1 MRKILTPE
9 NFNQETADAVII
21 GGGIIGVAT
30 AFWLS
35 RAGMSTILVEMRDGL
50 STLTTTAS
58 IESFRAQFTE
68 PAMAAL
74 AKESIEVWENFAQTT
89 GLEGYEIDLH
99 HGGYLFLT
107 TEEEMVPAV
116 KATVEGYH
124 KVGVTD
130 SECLTGEEILKRWP
144 WLNPEIKAGA
154 YRAKDGWFSAHEV
167 TQGFARAADKARFT
181 CAPGPPASK
190 PTRKGSVPCSPTGA
204 ASTPGWWSMPPGPL
218 PSPWARWVGLDLPI
232 YQMRRQ
238 RVFVAPH
245 PKIPQDA
252 PLIMDVDNESYWRPE
267 TGGAL
272 LGWHDPEEQKSDPM
286 EDPQGDWDFPAFNL
300 EMCSRLS
307 PFWSEVVED
316 LKQEDLSVYAGQYV
330 HSRRPAPDRAG
341 GGIPGFY
348 LNCAYWPGVMLS
360 AAAGRWTCDLIT
372 GKMKPEDN
380 PLRLSRFEEGLTT
393 RRGLLCAADIR
404 PMPQGVLRSR
414 IQLESR
420 DVATLMD
427 LVRVAQTSR
436 E

>member
-1 MRKILTPE
+1 MRKILTPDA
-9 NFNQETADAVII
+9 FDQKTADAVVI

-74 AKESIEVWENFAQTT
+74 AKESIDVWENFAQTT

-107 TEEEMVPAV
+107 TEVDMVAEV
-116 KATVEGYH
+116 KATVEAYH

-130 SECLTGEEILKRWP
+130 SEYLSGDEVLKRWP

-167 TQGFARAADKARFT
+167 TQGFARAADKARFYVRT
-181 CAPGPPASK
+181 RATGIETDSQGVCAVTTDRGRINTRVVVNAAGPFAINV
-190 PTRKGSVPCSPTGA
+190 G
-204 ASTPGWWSMPPGPL
+204 
-218 PSPWARWVGLDLPI
+218 RWVGLDLPI

-245 PKIPQDA
+245 PKIPQNA

-272 LGWHDPEEQKSDPM
+272 LGWHDPEEQKSEPL
-286 EDPQGDWDFPAFNL
+286 ENPQGDWDFPAFNL

-330 HSRRPAPDRAG
+330 HSPDDQPLIG
-341 GGIPGFY
+341 PVSGIPGFF

-372 GKMKPEDN
+372 GRMKPEDN

-393 RRGLLCAADIR
+393 PPGAFMRGR
-404 PMPQGVLRSR
+404 H
-414 IQLESR
+414 
-420 DVATLMD
+420 
-427 LVRVAQTSR
+427 
-436 E
+436 

>member
-1 MRKILTPE
+1 MRKILTPDA
-9 NFNQETADAVII
+9 FDQEPADAVVI

-74 AKESIEVWENFAQTT
+74 AKESIDVWENFAQTT
-89 GLEGYEIDLH
+89 GLEGYKIDLH

-107 TEEEMVPAV
+107 TEEGMVAEV
-116 KATVEGYH
+116 KATVEAYH

-130 SECLTGEEILKRWP
+130 SEYLSGDDVLKRWP
-144 WLNPEIKAGA
+144 WLSPEIKAGA
-154 YRAKDGWFSAHEV
+154 FRAKDGWFSAHEV
-167 TQGFARAADKARFT
+167 TQGFARAADKARFYVRT
-181 CAPGPPASK
+181 RATGIETDCQGVCAVTTDRGRINTRVVVNAAGPFAINV
-190 PTRKGSVPCSPTGA
+190 G
-204 ASTPGWWSMPPGPL
+204 
-218 PSPWARWVGLDLPI
+218 RWVGLDLPI

-245 PKIPQDA
+245 PKIPQNA

-272 LGWHDPEEQKSDPM
+272 LGWHDPEEQKSEPL
-286 EDPQGDWDFPAFNL
+286 ENPQGDWDFPAFNL

-330 HSRRPAPDRAG
+330 HSPDDQPLIG
-341 GGIPGFY
+341 PVSGIPGFF
-348 LNCAYWPGVMLS
+348 LNCSYWPGVMLS

-380 PLRLSRFEEGLTT
+380 PLRLSRFEEGLATPPGAFM
-393 RRGLLCAADIR
+393 RGR
-404 PMPQGVLRSR
+404 H
-414 IQLESR
+414 
-420 DVATLMD
+420 
-427 LVRVAQTSR
+427 
-436 E
+436 

>member
-1 MRKILTPE
+1 MMRKILTPDK
-9 NFNQETADAVII
+9 FDRETADAVVI

-35 RAGMSTILVEMRDGL
+35 RAGLSTILVEMRDGL

-74 AKESIEVWENFAQTT
+74 AKESIEVWENFADVT
-89 GLEGYEIDLH
+89 GLEGYAIDLH

-107 TEEEMVPAV
+107 TEEAKVADF
-116 KATVEGYH
+116 KATVAAYH
-124 KVGVTD
+124 QVGVTD
-130 SECLTGEEILKRWP
+130 SEYLTGDQILKRWP
-144 WLNPEIKAGA
+144 WLSPEIKAGA
-154 YRAKDGWFSAHEV
+154 FRAKDGWFSAHEV
-167 TQGFARAADKARFT
+167 TQGFARAADKARFFVRT
-181 CAPGPPASK
+181 RATGIQTDDRGVCAVTTDRGRIDTRVVVNAAGPFAI
-190 PTRKGSVPCSPTGA
+190 TVG
-204 ASTPGWWSMPPGPL
+204 
-218 PSPWARWVGLDLPI
+218 RWVGLELPI

-245 PKIPQDA
+245 PKIPQNA

-272 LGWHDPEEQKSDPM
+272 LGWHDPEEQKSEPM
-286 EDPQGDWDFPAFNL
+286 ENPQGDWDFPAFNL

-307 PFWSEVVED
+307 PFWSEVVDD

-330 HSRRPAPDRAG
+330 HAPDDQPLIG
-341 GGIPGFY
+341 PVDGVPGFY

-372 GKMKPEDN
+372 GRMKPGDN
-380 PLRLSRFEEGLTT
+380 PLRLSRFEEGLAATPGAFM
-393 RRGLLCAADIR
+393 RGR
-404 PMPQGVLRSR
+404 H
-414 IQLESR
+414 
-420 DVATLMD
+420 
-427 LVRVAQTSR
+427 
-436 E
+436 

>member
-9 NFNQETADAVII
+9 PFNQETADVVVI

-74 AKESIEVWENFAQTT
+74 ASESIEVWENFAQVT

-107 TEEEMVPAV
+107 TDEAKVDDV
-116 KATVEGYH
+116 KSTVAAYH
-124 KVGVTD
+124 QVGVTD
-130 SECLTGEEILKRWP
+130 AEYLAGAEIVNRWP
-144 WLNPEIKAGA
+144 WLNPEIKAGTF
-154 YRAKDGWFSAHEV
+154 RARDGWFSAHEV
-167 TQGFARAADKARFT
+167 TQGFARAAGKARFYVRT
-181 CAPGPPASK
+181 RATGIETDANGVCAVLTDRGRINTRVVVNAAGPFAI
-190 PTRKGSVPCSPTGA
+190 TVG
-204 ASTPGWWSMPPGPL
+204 
-218 PSPWARWVGLDLPI
+218 RWVGLDLPI

-286 EDPQGDWDFPAFNL
+286 EDPQGDWDFPAFTL

-307 PFWSEVVED
+307 PFWAEVVDD

-330 HSRRPAPDRAG
+330 HAPDDQPLIG
-341 GGIPGFY
+341 PVNDIPGFY

-372 GKMKPEDN
+372 GRMKPEDN
-380 PLRLSRFEEGLTT
+380 PLRLSRFEEGLATT
-393 RRGLLCAADIR
+393 PGAFMRGR
-404 PMPQGVLRSR
+404 H
-414 IQLESR
+414 
-420 DVATLMD
+420 
-427 LVRVAQTSR
+427 
-436 E
+436 

>member
-9 NFNQETADAVII
+9 AFSQETADAVVI

-74 AKESIEVWENFAQTT
+74 AKESIAVWENFAQVT

-107 TEEEMVPAV
+107 TEEEKVADV
-116 KATVEGYH
+116 RATVDGYH
-124 KVGVTD
+124 KVGVAD
-130 SECLTGEEILKRWP
+130 SEYLSGEELLKRWP

-167 TQGFARAADKARFT
+167 TQGFARAADKARFFVRT
-181 CAPGPPASK
+181 RATGIETDGQGVSAVITDRGRINTRVVVNAAGPFAITVGK
-190 PTRKGSVPCSPTGA
+190 
-204 ASTPGWWSMPPGPL
+204 
-218 PSPWARWVGLDLPI
+218 WVGLDLPI

-245 PKIPQDA
+245 PKIPQNA
-252 PLIMDVDNESYWRPE
+252 PLIMDVDNDSYWRPE

-272 LGWHDPEEQKSDPM
+272 LGWHDPEEKKSDPM

-307 PFWSEVVED
+307 PFWNEVVED

-330 HSRRPAPDRAG
+330 HSPDDQPLIG
-341 GGIPGFY
+341 PVSDIPGFF
-348 LNCAYWPGVMLS
+348 LNCSYWPGVMLS

-380 PLRLSRFEEGLTT
+380 PLRLSRFEEGLATAPGAFM
-393 RRGLLCAADIR
+393 RGR
-404 PMPQGVLRSR
+404 H
-414 IQLESR
+414 
-420 DVATLMD
+420 
-427 LVRVAQTSR
+427 
-436 E
+436 

>member
-9 NFNQETADAVII
+9 NFNQETADAVVI

-74 AKESIEVWENFAQTT
+74 AKESIAVWENFAQVT
-89 GLEGYEIDLH
+89 GLEGYKIDLH

-107 TEEEMVPAV
+107 TEAGMVADVQDTV
-116 KATVEGYH
+116 KGYH

-130 SECLTGEEILKRWP
+130 SEYLTGDEILKRWP

-167 TQGFARAADKARFT
+167 TQGFARAAEKARFYIRT
-181 CAPGPPASK
+181 RATGIETDANGVCAVTTDRGRINTRVVVNAAGPFAI
-190 PTRKGSVPCSPTGA
+190 TVG
-204 ASTPGWWSMPPGPL
+204 
-218 PSPWARWVGLDLPI
+218 RWVGVELPI

-286 EDPQGDWDFPAFNL
+286 EDPQGDWDFPAFTL

-307 PFWSEVVED
+307 PFWGEVVDD

-330 HSRRPAPDRAG
+330 HAPDDQPLIG
-341 GGIPGFY
+341 PVPSIPGFH

-380 PLRLSRFEEGLTT
+380 PLRLSRFEEGVSTAPGAFM
-393 RRGLLCAADIR
+393 RGR
-404 PMPQGVLRSR
+404 H
-414 IQLESR
+414 
-420 DVATLMD
+420 
-427 LVRVAQTSR
+427 
-436 E
+436 

>member
-1 MRKILTPE
+1 MRKIRTPDP
-9 NFNQETADAVII
+9 FNQQTADAVVI

-35 RAGMSTILVEMRDGL
+35 RAGMSTIVVEMRDGL

-74 AKESIEVWENFAQTT
+74 ARESIEVWENFARVT
-89 GLEGYEIDLH
+89 GLEGYEIDLR

-116 KATVEGYH
+116 KATVQGYH

-130 SECLTGEEILKRWP
+130 SEYLDGDEILKRWP
-144 WLNPEIKAGA
+144 WLSPEIKAGA
-154 YRAKDGWFSAHEV
+154 YRAGDGWFSAHEV
-167 TQGFARAADKARFT
+167 TQGFARAADNARFYVRT
-181 CAPGPPASK
+181 RATDIETDDHGVCAVVTDRGRIDTRVVVNAAGPFAITVGK
-190 PTRKGSVPCSPTGA
+190 
-204 ASTPGWWSMPPGPL
+204 
-218 PSPWARWVGLDLPI
+218 WVGLDLPI

-245 PKIPQDA
+245 AKIPQNA
-252 PLIMDVDNESYWRPE
+252 PLVMDVDNESYWRPE

-272 LGWHDPEEQKSDPM
+272 LGWHDPGEQKSAPM
-286 EDPQGDWDFPAFNL
+286 EDPQGDWDFPAFAL

-307 PFWSEVVED
+307 PFWAEVVDD

-330 HSRRPAPDRAG
+330 HAPDDQPLIG
-341 GGIPGFY
+341 PVKDIPGFY

-372 GKMKPEDN
+372 GKMEPGDN

-393 RRGLLCAADIR
+393 APGAFMRGR
-404 PMPQGVLRSR
+404 H
-414 IQLESR
+414 
-420 DVATLMD
+420 
-427 LVRVAQTSR
+427 
-436 E
+436 

>member
-1 MRKILTPE
+1 MRKILTPQ
-9 NFNQETADAVII
+9 NFNQETADAVVI

-35 RAGMSTILVEMRDGL
+35 KAGLSTILVEMRDGL

-74 AKESIEVWENFAQTT
+74 AKESIEVWENFAGTT

-107 TEEEMVPAV
+107 TDEEMVPAV

-154 YRAKDGWFSAHEV
+154 YRARDGWFSAHEV
-167 TQGFARAADKARFT
+167 TQGFARAADKARFYVRT
-181 CAPGPPASK
+181 RATGIETDAKGVCAVMTDRGRINTRTVVNAAGPFAI
-190 PTRKGSVPCSPTGA
+190 TVG
-204 ASTPGWWSMPPGPL
+204 
-218 PSPWARWVGLDLPI
+218 RWVGLDLPI

-286 EDPQGDWDFPAFNL
+286 EDPQGDWDFPAFTL

-307 PFWSEVVED
+307 PFWGDVVED

-330 HSRRPAPDRAG
+330 HAPDDQPLIG
-341 GGIPGFY
+341 PVGSIPGFY

-372 GKMKPEDN
+372 GRMKPEDN

-393 RRGLLCAADIR
+393 APGAFMRGR
-404 PMPQGVLRSR
+404 H
-414 IQLESR
+414 
-420 DVATLMD
+420 
-427 LVRVAQTSR
+427 
-436 E
+436 

>member
-1 MRKILTPE
+1 MKKIFRPDE
-9 NFNQETADAVII
+9 FNQKTADAVII

-35 RAGMSTILVEMRDGL
+35 RAGMTTILVEMRDGL

-74 AKESIEVWENFAQTT
+74 AKESIEVWENFAVVT
-89 GLEGYEIDLH
+89 GLENYEIDLH

-107 TEEEMVPAV
+107 TEEEMVPVV

-124 KVGVTD
+124 QVGVAD
-130 SECLTGEEILKRWP
+130 SECLGGDEILKRWP
-144 WLNPEIKAGA
+144 WFNPEIKAGA

-167 TQGFARAADKARFT
+167 TQGFARASENARFYVST
-181 CAPGPPASK
+181 RATGIETDAKGICAVLTDRGRINTRVVVNAAGPFAI
-190 PTRKGSVPCSPTGA
+190 TVGQ
-204 ASTPGWWSMPPGPL
+204 
-218 PSPWARWVGLDLPI
+218 WVGLDLPI

-245 PKIPQDA
+245 RQIPQDA
-252 PLIMDVDNESYWRPE
+252 PLVMDVDNESYWRPE

-286 EDPQGDWDFPAFNL
+286 EDPQGDWDFPAFTL
-300 EMCSRLS
+300 EMVSRLS
-307 PFWSEVVED
+307 PFWAEVVED
-316 LKQEDLSVYAGQYV
+316 LKQEDISVYAGQYV
-330 HSRRPAPDRAG
+330 HSPDDQPLIG
-341 GGIPGFY
+341 PVQGIPGFY
-348 LNCAYWPGVMLS
+348 LNCSYWPGVMLS

-372 GKMKPEDN
+372 GKMKPENN

-393 RRGLLCAADIR
+393 PPGAFMRGR
-404 PMPQGVLRSR
+404 H
-414 IQLESR
+414 
-420 DVATLMD
+420 
-427 LVRVAQTSR
+427 
-436 E
+436 

>member
-9 NFNQETADAVII
+9 NFGQEKADAVII

-35 RAGMSTILVEMRDGL
+35 RAGISTILVEMRDGL

-74 AKESIEVWENFAQTT
+74 AKESIAVWENFAQVT

-107 TEEEMVPAV
+107 TEEQKIADMRAAV
-116 KATVEGYH
+116 DGYH

-130 SECLTGEEILKRWP
+130 SECLDRDEILKRWP
-144 WLNPEIKAGA
+144 WLSLEVKAGA

-167 TQGFARAADKARFT
+167 TQGFARASAHARFYVRT
-181 CAPGPPASK
+181 RALGIETDARGVSAVLTDRGRINTRVVVNAAGPF
-190 PTRKGSVPCSPTGA
+190 SVTVG
-204 ASTPGWWSMPPGPL
+204 
-218 PSPWARWVGLDLPI
+218 RWVGLDLPI
-232 YQMRRQ
+232 FQMRRQ

-245 PKIPQDA
+245 PKIPKDA
-252 PLIMDVDNESYWRPE
+252 PLIMDVDNDSYWRPE

-272 LGWHDPEEQKSDPM
+272 LGWHDPEEQESEPM
-286 EDPQGDWDFPAFNL
+286 EDPQGDWDFPAFTL
-300 EMCSRLS
+300 EMVSRLS
-307 PFWSEVVED
+307 PFWTEVVED

-330 HSRRPAPDRAG
+330 HSPDDQPLIG
-341 GGIPGFY
+341 PVNGIPGFY

-372 GKMKPEDN
+372 GRMKPADN
-380 PLRLSRFEEGLTT
+380 PLRLSRFEEGLAVP
-393 RRGLLCAADIR
+393 RGAFMR
-404 PMPQGVLRSR
+404 GRH
-414 IQLESR
+414 
-420 DVATLMD
+420 
-427 LVRVAQTSR
+427 
-436 E
+436 

>member
-1 MRKILTPE
+1 MRKILTPDA
-9 NFNQETADAVII
+9 FDQETADAVVI

-74 AKESIEVWENFAQTT
+74 AKESIDVWENFAQTT

-107 TEEEMVPAV
+107 TEVDMVAEV
-116 KATVEGYH
+116 KATVEAYH

-130 SECLTGEEILKRWP
+130 SEYLSGDEVIKRWP

-154 YRAKDGWFSAHEV
+154 FRAKDGWFSAHEV
-167 TQGFARAADKARFT
+167 TQGFARAADKARFYVRT
-181 CAPGPPASK
+181 RATGIETDSQGVCAVTTDRGRISTRVVVNAAGPFAINV
-190 PTRKGSVPCSPTGA
+190 G
-204 ASTPGWWSMPPGPL
+204 
-218 PSPWARWVGLDLPI
+218 RWVGLDLPI

-245 PKIPQDA
+245 PKIPQNS

-272 LGWHDPEEQKSDPM
+272 LGWHDPEEQKSEPL
-286 EDPQGDWDFPAFNL
+286 ENPQGDWDFPAFNL

-330 HSRRPAPDRAG
+330 HSPDDQPLIG
-341 GGIPGFY
+341 PVSGIPGFF

-360 AAAGRWTCDLIT
+360 AAAGRWTCDLVT
-372 GKMKPEDN
+372 GRMKPEDN

-393 RRGLLCAADIR
+393 PPGAFMRGR
-404 PMPQGVLRSR
+404 H
-414 IQLESR
+414 
-420 DVATLMD
+420 
-427 LVRVAQTSR
+427 
-436 E
+436 

>member
-9 NFNQETADAVII
+9 NFNQEAADAVVI

-35 RAGMSTILVEMRDGL
+35 RAGLSTVLVEMRDGL

-74 AKESIEVWENFAQTT
+74 AKESIEVWENFAGVT
-89 GLEGYEIDLH
+89 GLDGYEIDLH

-107 TEEEMVPAV
+107 TEAEMVPAV
-116 KATVEGYH
+116 KATVDGYH
-124 KVGVTD
+124 RVGVTD
-130 SECLTGEEILKRWP
+130 SEYLTGEEILKHWP
-144 WLNPEIKAGA
+144 WLNPAVKAGA
-154 YRAKDGWFSAHEV
+154 YRARDGWFSAHEV
-167 TQGFARAADKARFT
+167 TQGFARASDKARFYVRT
-181 CAPGPPASK
+181 RATGIETDANGVCAVLTDRGRINTRTVVNAAGPFAV
-190 PTRKGSVPCSPTGA
+190 TVG
-204 ASTPGWWSMPPGPL
+204 
-218 PSPWARWVGLDLPI
+218 RWVGLDLPI

-245 PKIPQDA
+245 PKIPQNA

-272 LGWHDPEEQKSDPM
+272 LGWHDPDEQKSDPM
-286 EDPQGDWDFPAFNL
+286 EDPQGDWDFPAFTL

-307 PFWSEVVED
+307 PFWREVVED

-330 HSRRPAPDRAG
+330 HAPDDQPLIGPVA
-341 GGIPGFY
+341 GIPGFY

-360 AAAGRWTCDLIT
+360 AAAGRWTSDLIT
-372 GKMKPEDN
+372 GRMKPEEN

-393 RRGLLCAADIR
+393 VPGAFMRGR
-404 PMPQGVLRSR
+404 H
-414 IQLESR
+414 
-420 DVATLMD
+420 
-427 LVRVAQTSR
+427 
-436 E
+436 

>member
-1 MRKILTPE
+1 MPWSSVVGLSVWQR
-9 NFNQETADAVII
+9 
-21 GGGIIGVAT
+21 

-35 RAGMSTILVEMRDGL
+35 RAGFSTILVEMRNGL

-107 TEEEMVPAV
+107 TEENMVADV
-116 KATVEGYH
+116 KATVEAYH

-130 SECLTGEEILKRWP
+130 SEYLSGGEILNRWP
-144 WLNPEIKAGA
+144 WLSPEIKAGA
-154 YRAKDGWFSAHEV
+154 FRAKDGWFSAHEV
-167 TQGFARAADKARFT
+167 TQGFARAAEKARFYVRT
-181 CAPGPPASK
+181 RATGIETRQSGGLCGAHRPGAHQHA
-190 PTRKGSVPCSPTGA
+190 RGGQCRRA
-204 ASTPGWWSMPPGPL
+204 FRHQRGPL
-218 PSPWARWVGLDLPI
+218 GWGLDLPI

-245 PKIPQDA
+245 PKIPQNA

-272 LGWHDPEEQKSDPM
+272 LGWHDPDEQKSDPM
-286 EDPQGDWDFPAFNL
+286 EDPPGDWDFPAFTL

-307 PFWSEVVED
+307 PFWREVVDD

-330 HSRRPAPDRAG
+330 HAPDDQPLIGPVAD
-341 GGIPGFY
+341 IPGFY

-372 GKMKPEDN
+372 GKMKPRREPAAPE
-380 PLRLSRFEEGLTT
+380 PLRG
-393 RRGLLCAADIR
+393 GAGHAAGGFYAR
-404 PMPQGVLRSR
+404 PPLKRVQGVEVSR
-414 IQLESR
+414 IQGIGLCISPVPPL
-420 DVATLMD
+420 DPSAP
-427 LVRVAQTSR
+427 
-436 E
+436 